1 MAGVS
6 RQFNGTVA
14 VEDLDLTIPAGTVVG
29 VIGPSGSGKTTTI
42 RMITG
47 SLGPSTGTV
56 EVLGEP
62 PSAFHR
68 GTRRRIGYMPQQFSL
83 YPDLSVSENVD
94 FVAAVYGLLFWRRWR
109 RTRGVLELVDL
120 WSVRRRRA
128 GKLSGGMKRRLELAA
143 ALVHEP
149 DLLVLDEPTAGIDP
163 ILRRTVWDEIHRLRD
178 RGVTSIVT
186 TQYVTEAEECNTVAL
201 ISGGRLIAFGQ
212 PEELRR
218 EALGGDVVE
227 VTMSGTFDASNL
239 TRTEGIRGV
248 RQTGPRTFELV
259 VDDAGTATADATQ
272 RLSTSEAQV
281 ESVREIRPSFE
292 DVFAHLVERDRAARG
307 TTGESGDEPPSSDD
321 RGGNGKGSGT
331 SEPDGKAE
339 SASGAA

>member
-1 MAGVS
+1 MAGVT
-6 RQFNGTVA
+6 RRFNGTVA
-14 VEDLDLTIPAGTVVG
+14 VENLDLSIQSGSVVG

-47 SLGPSTGTV
+47 SLGPTEGTV
-56 EVLGEP
+56 EVLGEQ
-62 PSAFHR
+62 PSSFR
-68 GTRRRIGYMPQQFSL
+68 RNTRRRIGYMPQAFSL

-94 FVAAVYGLLFWRRWR
+94 FAAAVYGLLFWRRWR

-128 GKLSGGMKRRLELAA
+128 GQLSGGMKRRLELAA

-186 TQYVTEAEECNTVAL
+186 TQYVTEAEECDAVAL
-201 ISGGRLIAFGQ
+201 ISGGRLIAHGQ
-212 PEELRR
+212 AEELRR

-227 VTMSGTFDASNL
+227 VSMSGAFDASTL
-239 TRTEGIRGV
+239 DRTEGIRGV
-248 RQTGPRTFELV
+248 RQTGARTFELV

-272 RLSTSEAQV
+272 RLSTSEVQV

-292 DVFAHLVERDRAARG
+292 DVFAHLVERDRQARG
-307 TTGESGDEPPSSDD
+307 TTGESGAEPPAPENHDAGRD
-321 RGGNGKGSGT
+321 RSG
-331 SEPDGKAE
+331 EGR
-339 SASGAA
+339 